1 MPRCPSSLFAAVT
14 LAGLVALAAAPA
26 RAASADDVKAA
37 QRKTQEG
44 ARQLEEGHADEAL
57 RLFQEAYALT
67 ENARY
72 QYNIGVACSALGQ
85 DVQALEAF
93 ERFAAQARGITREH
107 RRDVE
112 AKMDVLK
119 RKVAELEVSASEAGV
134 EIRIDGQR
142 VGATPLG
149 GPVRAKAGPHLI
161 SAGKS
166 GFQAVERKV
175 ELARGSRTRLE
186 LAMTPVAAAPA
197 PPPLV
202 PVTRAPAFTPPP
214 QSEPPLP
221 IARKGPEEPAPESA
235 GHFWLWA
242 GVGAA
247 VVVGAA
253 VTIFLVTRGGG
264 SNPMCPPEVERC
276 VR

>member
-1 MPRCPSSLFAAVT
+1 M
-14 LAGLVALAAAPA
+14 ALAAAPA

-44 ARQLEEGHADEAL
+44 ARQLEDGHAAEAL

-85 DVQALEAF
+85 DVEALEAF

-112 AKMDVLK
+112 AKMDALK
-119 RKVAELEVSASEAGV
+119 RKVAELEVSASETGV
-134 EIRIDGQR
+134 EVRLDGQR
-142 VGATPLG
+142 LGSTPLA
-149 GPVRAKAGPHLI
+149 GPIRIKAGAHLI
-161 SAGKS
+161 AAAKS

-175 ELARGSRTRLE
+175 EVARGSRTRLE
-186 LAMTPVAAAPA
+186 LVMTPVAAAA
-197 PPPLV
+197 VPPPLV
-202 PVTRAPAFTPPP
+202 PAARAPAFTPPA
-214 QSEPPLP
+214 QSEPRIPVP
-221 IARKGPEEPAPESA
+221 SRDPEQPEARSTS
-235 GHFWLWA
+235 HFWWWA
-242 GVGAA
+242 GAGAA

-253 VTIFLVTRGGG
+253 VTVFLVTRGGG
-264 SNPMCPPEVERC
+264 SNPMCPPDVESC